1 MTFSSFLGNSERL
14 KDTHKG
20 CIFRWFKCKLKDDG
34 GQKDKCIHAVFV
46 KQYQTENSREL
57 TLSLG
62 QCCGIQGPGSISVP
76 LFHRRPEVFW
86 LLGLLYCKNIIIKCI
101 HINVRFSFAWV
112 DSSTCIIELILYQSN
127 FACRKLWNKTCPL
140 TTLLWN

>member
-1 MTFSSFLGNSERL
+1 MTFSCFCRHSEKP
-14 KDTHKG
+14 KDTHRG
-20 CIFRWFKCKLKDDG
+20 YILRSLKCKLKGG
-34 GQKDKCIHAVFV
+34 GQTDEHNHVQFF
-46 KQYQTENSREL
+46 KQCLTENSQEVTLGTCQCYDIRE
-57 TLSLG
+57 
-62 QCCGIQGPGSISVP
+62 PYSISVP
-76 LFHRRPEVFW
+76 SLHMRPEASRI
-86 LLGLLYCKNIIIKCI
+86 LDLLYCKNIIIKCI